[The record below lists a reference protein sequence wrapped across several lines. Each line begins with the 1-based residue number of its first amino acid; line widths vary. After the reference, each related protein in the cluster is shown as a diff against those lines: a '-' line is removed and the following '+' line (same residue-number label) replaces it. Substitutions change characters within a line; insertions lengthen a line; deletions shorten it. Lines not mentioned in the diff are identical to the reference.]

1 MRTEG
6 KNPRRGRHGMTP
18 WLALAVAA
26 LALVASGCRQNMHN
40 QNKAKPFRASS
51 VFANG
56 ASVRP
61 LPAHTVA
68 RGDLRADRAYYT
80 GIGADGQPVQRLP
93 IPVDR
98 ALLERGRQRYDI
110 FCAPCHDRLGNGRGM
125 IVRRGYK
132 QPPSFHEERLVSS
145 TVGYFFN
152 VSTDGFGVM
161 PSYASQVPV
170 EDRWAI
176 AAYIRA
182 LQLAQNARL
191 EDLPESRRQAV
202 LTELQKPAEP
212 QTSEDHA
219 REGAH

>member
-1 MRTEG
+1 M
-6 KNPRRGRHGMTP
+6 KPRLGARP

-26 LALVASGCRQNMHN
+26 ASLAAAGCRQNMHN
-40 QNKAKPFRASS
+40 QNKVKPFRPSV
-51 VFANG
+51 VFADG
-56 ASVRP
+56 KSARP

-68 RGDLRADRAYYT
+68 RGDLREDKAYYT
-80 GIGADGQPVQRLP
+80 GIGADAQPVAQIP
-93 IPVDR
+93 MPVDR
-98 ALLERGRQRYDI
+98 AFLERGRERYNI
-110 FCAPCHDRLGNGRGM
+110 FCSPCHDRLGNGRGM
-125 IVRRGYK
+125 IVQRGYK
-132 QPPSFHEERLVSS
+132 QPPSFHEERLVTSA
-145 TVGYFFN
+145 VGYFFN

-191 EDLPESRRQAV
+191 GDLPEARRQAV
-202 LTELQKPAEP
+202 LGELQKPAEP
-212 QTSEDHA
+212 QPSEDHA